1 MQHVTVRRVA
11 LSLWG
16 LIGLAAATFAWI
28 AAREPTAPAAVH
40 GIVIDGR
47 TAFRS
52 HCASCHECAELVAP
66 ERDVAQLVD
75 KLASH
80 GPAGTIEDLEI
91 VGYLVAP
98 GSCND
103 DAMQGTL
110 PAR

>member
-1 MQHVTVRRVA
+1 MHHVTVRRVA

-28 AAREPTAPAAVH
+28 AAREPTAPATPH
-40 GIVIDGR
+40 GIVIDGQA
-47 TAFRS
+47 AFRA
-52 HCASCHECAELVAP
+52 HCASCHECAELAAS
-66 ERDVAQLVD
+66 ERDVARLVN

-80 GPAGTIEDLEI
+80 GATEVIEDLEI
-91 VGYLVAP
+91 IGYLVAP
-98 GSCND
+98 GSCNN